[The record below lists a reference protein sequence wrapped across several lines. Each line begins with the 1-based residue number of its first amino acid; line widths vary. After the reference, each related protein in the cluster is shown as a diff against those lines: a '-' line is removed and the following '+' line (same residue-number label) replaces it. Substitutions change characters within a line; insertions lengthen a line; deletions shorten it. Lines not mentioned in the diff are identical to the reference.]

1 MRTEIIMQIS
11 LQEKDKKI
19 VVELA
24 GGLGNQM
31 FQYTA
36 GLFLALQNNCGLILD
51 TSLVGIGGTNHGITL
66 RNFKLRPDVLFRN
79 QESSSVTKFIKRVDN
94 SFSNRSKFYARQQ
107 LGGIY
112 RSDEVGY
119 DKNLISL
126 EAGSRVRGYFQTFA
140 YADNLR
146 KELLESFEL
155 GSESVWYARLAEE
168 AKAQKPLMLHIR
180 RGDYVS
186 LKDDFGILAKDYYES
201 AVQRLHANEPDS
213 EVWIFSDS
221 PEAASML
228 MKESGIEN
236 WRMIVPPLESTPN
249 ETLKLLSLAGKLIIA
264 NSTFSWW
271 GGYLNSNQAQICAPE
286 KWFKNR
292 SEPLHLLPKEW
303 IRIQSHWEN

>member
-1 MRTEIIMQIS
+1 MHKP
-11 LQEKDKKI
+11 LQGKDRNI

-36 GLFLALQNNCGLILD
+36 GLFLALRNNCELILD
-51 TSLVGIGGTNHGITL
+51 TSSVGIGGTDHGTTL
-66 RNFKLRPDVLFRN
+66 KNFKLRPDVVFRN
-79 QESSSVTKFIKRVDN
+79 QESSRVTKFFKRADN
-94 SFSNRSKFYARQQ
+94 SLSNRSKFYARQQ

-126 EAGSRVRGYFQTFA
+126 EAGTKVRGYFQTFA

-146 KELLESFEL
+146 DELLDSFEL
-155 GSESVWYARLAEE
+155 GTESAWYARLAEE
-168 AKAQKPLMLHIR
+168 AKARKPLMLHIR

-201 AVQRLHANEPDS
+201 AVDRLQVNEPDS

-228 MKESGIEN
+228 MNESGIEN
-236 WRMIVPPLESTPN
+236 WRMIVPPVESTPN

-286 KWFKNR
+286 IWFKNR
-292 SEPLHLLPKEW
+292 FEPLHLIPEEW